1 MNTNNNQLLLIHW
14 NCNPIKNKI
23 DELNEFC
30 KLYKPHIISLNE
42 TKLSEENA
50 KYYLELPNYNIVH
63 RARSKTVNGA
73 GGVALLVRKDVK
85 FCNDNMFD
93 SLHLE
98 TCAINIFIENKEILI
113 MSYFKPPNVQLS
125 STLFNEIIKQKSR

>member
-1 MNTNNNQLLLIHW
+1 M
-14 NCNPIKNKI
+14 
-23 DELNEFC
+23 
-30 KLYKPHIISLNE
+30 
-42 TKLSEENA
+42 
-50 KYYLELPNYNIVH
+50 H

-85 FCNDNMFD
+85 FCNDNTFD

-125 STLFNEIIKQKSR
+125 STL